1 MTVRILVDYTA
12 GGVPRCEYATTLGA
26 GGLFIETESPPP
38 RGTVLKVRFRLG
50 PESPLHTIESRVV
63 WARPPAEAGATA
75 PGMGLAFLNALASS
89 QLAAELEQMAG
100 GRGEAPEGAAGDGEA

>member
-1 MTVRILVDYTA
+1 MTVRLLVDYA
-12 GGVPRCEYATTLGA
+12 VGGVPRCEYATTLGA
-26 GGLFIETESPPP
+26 GGLFIETEAPPP

-89 QLAAELEQMAG
+89 QLAVELEQMAD
-100 GRGEAPEGAAGDGEA
+100 GAAEPEDAGDDGGA